1 MLKRLISFFTGSK
14 SAPSSSADSTSSS
27 VAGRDVSARPRTRSR
42 RRGPRPD
49 QAELALGDGAPATVT
64 RNSPAPPSAHPTA
77 APRPSA
83 PPRVESQAARI
94 RMAPP
99 APAPARTA
107 LATSGEKPPHF
118 VLIDTPAGLAPLYAA
133 LDRVDEVAMD
143 TEADNMFHYRTRVC
157 LLQFLVDGEVYLV
170 DLMTPLPLDPLWERL
185 ATKHL
190 VMHGSD
196 FDIRLLHELCRF
208 RPRSLFDTMLAAQ
221 LLNRPRVGLGALL
234 EQHFGLQLDK
244 SGQKANWS
252 KRPLTPKLLDYAA
265 LDVWHLP
272 ALRDLLTRELAA
284 LDRLDWLDQQ
294 CRRQIESGLTGFPRD
309 EETAWRV
316 GPSDRLRGRGLAVLH
331 AVWHWREHWAE
342 ELDTPPFKVC
352 SNDILSQIAQAAEQG
367 DSIEAIVATTNL
379 GKRQPRLA
387 PSLTAALREGFSR
400 DPATLPRR
408 PRAERIHLSQAEIER
423 QDRIK
428 AHRDQIAAKLN
439 LDPTLIAPRST
450 LVTLCR
456 EPRRLD
462 DILLPWQAD
471 LLRISP
477 DFASVDVSTSA
488 GG

>member
-1 MLKRLISFFTGSK
+1 MLKRLLSLFKRSD
-14 SAPSSSADSTSSS
+14 SAPDRAAESVASSSAADHADSN
-27 VAGRDVSARPRTRSR
+27 RPRSRRR
-42 RRGPRPD
+42 RRGPR
-49 QAELALGDGAPATVT
+49 AEQGELPLGENAAE
-64 RNSPAPPSAHPTA
+64 SSAVP
-77 APRPSA
+77 APRPPRPAAA
-83 PPRVESQAARI
+83 PSRPPAPRPEITRI

-99 APAPARTA
+99 AAAPARTA
-107 LATSGEKPPHF
+107 SATTGEKPPHF
-118 VLIDTPAGLAPLYAA
+118 VLIDTPAGLPPLYAA

-170 DLMTPLPLDPLWERL
+170 DLMTPLPLEPLWERL
-185 ATKHL
+185 AQKHL
-190 VMHGSD
+190 IMHGSD

-316 GPSDRLRGRGLAVLH
+316 GPSDRLRGRGLSVLH
-331 AVWHWREHWAE
+331 AVWHWRERWAE

-352 SNDILSQIAQAAEQG
+352 SNDILSHVAQAADQG
-367 DSIEAIVATTNL
+367 DSVETIVATTNL

-387 PSLTAALREGFSR
+387 PSLAAALREGFAR
-400 DPATLPRR
+400 DPSSLPRR
-408 PRAERIHLSQAEIER
+408 PRTERIHLSQAEIDR

-456 EPRRLD
+456 EPQRLD

-471 LLRISP
+471 LLRSSP
-477 DFASVDVSTSA
+477 DFAPAASPSPTGA
-488 GG
+488 

>member
-1 MLKRLISFFTGSK
+1 MFKRLLSLFTRSDSGA
-14 SAPSSSADSTSSS
+14 APTDAAPPPPDDRPVS
-27 VAGRDVSARPRTRSR
+27 GRRPRSR
-42 RRGPRPD
+42 RRAPRAD
-49 QAELALGDGAPATVT
+49 QPELSFGDGDAQPVSAPPLPLAASRPAT
-64 RNSPAPPSAHPTA
+64 
-77 APRPSA
+77 APRPER
-83 PPRVESQAARI
+83 PRAV
-94 RMAPP
+94 MAPP

-107 LATSGEKPPHF
+107 TPTSGERPPHF

-170 DLMTPLPLDPLWERL
+170 DLMIPLPLEPLWARL
-185 ATKHL
+185 AEKHL
-190 VMHGSD
+190 IMHGSD
-196 FDIRLLHELCRF
+196 FDIRLLHDLCRF
-208 RPRSLFDTMLAAQ
+208 RPRSIFDTMLAAQ

-272 ALRDLLTRELAA
+272 ALRDLLTRELAV

-309 EETAWRV
+309 EENAWRV
-316 GPSDRLRGRGLAVLH
+316 GPADRLRGRGLSVLH
-331 AVWHWREHWAE
+331 AVWHWREKWAE

-352 SNDILSQIAQAAEQG
+352 NNDLLVRIASAIEHG
-367 DSIEAIVATTNL
+367 DSPETVLAQVNL
-379 GKRQPRLA
+379 GKRQSRLC
-387 PSLTAALREGFSR
+387 PSLAAALREGLAR
-400 DPATLPRR
+400 DPSTLPRR
-408 PRAERIHLSQAEIER
+408 PRSERIHLGAAEIAR

-428 AHRDQIAAKLN
+428 AHRDAVAARLE

-456 EPRRLD
+456 EPGRLD
-462 DILLPWQAD
+462 EILLPWQAD
-471 LLRISP
+471 LLRDSP
-477 DFASVDVSTSA
+477 DFQPSVSSA
-488 GG
+488 AAP